1 MIALTPDQGL
11 HWQTSAV
18 DTSSGRPEQTEIH
31 SPTFV
36 SRLTLLAVA
45 AAAAAEKGRL
55 VVFAVAEF
63 VVAAAPAVVGVFGFV
78 SVAALELVAFDFVG
92 RAWH

>member
-36 SRLTLLAVA
+36 SRLTLLAV
-45 AAAAAEKGRL
+45 AAAEKGRL